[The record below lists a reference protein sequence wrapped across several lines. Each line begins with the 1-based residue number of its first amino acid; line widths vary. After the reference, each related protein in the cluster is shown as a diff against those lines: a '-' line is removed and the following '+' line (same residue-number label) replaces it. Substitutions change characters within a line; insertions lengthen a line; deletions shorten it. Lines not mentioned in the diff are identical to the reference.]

1 MIRAVPAFEDNYI
14 WIIGCDTEAADEVV
28 VVDPGDS
35 APVLEDLSQRGLK
48 LAAILIT
55 HHHRDH
61 IGGIAELIQQ
71 APRPDGQAQI
81 PVYGP
86 SNRAIAGITVPVR
99 AGDVVE
105 IGRLNCRLSV
115 IEVPGHTLDH
125 IAYFGFCASSQPVL
139 FCGDTL
145 FAAGCGRL
153 FEGTAQQMWES
164 LQKLAALPPDTAVY
178 CTHEYT
184 LSNLK
189 FATHCKPLN
198 TDMRARRAH
207 VEQLRS
213 EHCMTLPSSIEM
225 ELLTNPFLQ
234 CSDSK
239 EFSVMRK
246 QKDNFRG

>member
-14 WIIGCDTEAADEVV
+14 WIIGCDTEAVDEVV
-28 VVDPGDS
+28 VVDPGDGT
-35 APVLEDLSQRGLK
+35 PVLEDLDQRGLK

-55 HHHRDH
+55 HHHHDH
-61 IGGIAELIQQ
+61 IGGITQLTQQ
-71 APRPDGQAQI
+71 APRPEGQALI

-86 SNRAIAGITVPVR
+86 KNSAITGITNPLG

-105 IGRLNCRLSV
+105 ISRLNCRLSV

-125 IAYFGFCASSQPVL
+125 IAYFGFCSSSQPVL

-153 FEGTAQQMWES
+153 FEGTARQMWKS
-164 LQKLAALPPDTAVY
+164 LQSLAALPPETAVY

-189 FATHCKPLN
+189 FATYCRPMN
-198 TDMRARRAH
+198 MDIRARQVR

-213 EHCMTLPSSIEM
+213 QKCMTLPSSIEM
-225 ELLTNPFLQ
+225 ERLTNPFLQ
-234 CSDSK
+234 CADAE
-239 EFSVMRK
+239 EFSLLRK
-246 QKDNFRG
+246 QKDSFRG